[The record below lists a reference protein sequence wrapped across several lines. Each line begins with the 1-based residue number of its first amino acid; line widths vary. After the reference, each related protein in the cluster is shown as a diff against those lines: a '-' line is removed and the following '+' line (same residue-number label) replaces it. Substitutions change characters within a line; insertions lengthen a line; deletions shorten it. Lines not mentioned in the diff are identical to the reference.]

1 MSRRRVALVATLLAM
16 VAAHQSGP
24 ICMGQNHACA
34 VFTGTDAGKLKCWG
48 SSTSG
53 RSGQST
59 TMGNSQVFS
68 AIPFVALGTGS
79 SGAAF
84 NASQVACGMTHTCV
98 LSTEGEIK
106 CCEWQQARWGKV
118 AGGGVRAAALHGQIQ
133 RSQLPD
139 VAPMTIAFARRVC
152 ASCTRWRQQ
161 AGLEGWGCACA
172 VHSWPSPIP
181 TPRIPLMA

>member
-1 MSRRRVALVATLLAM
+1 LHRKELGSEVAGSSTVESWRSTTLCGVHGPMSRRRVALVAMLLAI

-34 VFTGTDAGKLKCWG
+34 VFTGANAGKLKCWG

-59 TMGNSQVFS
+59 NMGNTQVFS

-106 CCEWQQARWGKV
+106 CCEWQQARWGRV
-118 AGGGVRAAALHGQIQ
+118 AGCELRRCMGEYSAA
-133 RSQLPD
+133 S
-139 VAPMTIAFARRVC
+139 F
-152 ASCTRWRQQ
+152 
-161 AGLEGWGCACA
+161 
-172 VHSWPSPIP
+172 P
-181 TPRIPLMA
+181 TSHP